1 MTVLPFDKKKYH
13 NNHDNYLFVIFI
25 VSRIGIYFNSKML
38 SLVIHAEN
46 DDSEIAE
53 KRHIMQFVPQ

>member
-13 NNHDNYLFVIFI
+13 NNQDNYLFVIFI